1 VPPSSHTTAP
11 PLPPPAPDEIA
22 ARAEAAWEE
31 HAPLRLTVARGAL
44 GLELYEAVEIGPL
57 EVAAL
62 SLTLPGLRFP
72 IDLSGGVPMFRNRR
86 GELEHLELCLN
97 LDGLARWLTPRWREV
112 TGPLERSLSIW
123 CAPPALC
130 IGWVG
135 DAGALACDLLWA
147 PVDGDLRLVVAEPR
161 GVGLRAPALGYAL
174 RALDSALSGVI
185 ERRGRVLTI
194 TQPGARIGRMLL
206 PAVGARAPSAGKIRC
221 GGLHSEAGVVRFELD
236 SGFASYALGDR
247 AVRALEL
254 ADLAADADEALARG
268 ELDAARA
275 GYLLALE
282 RAPRHP
288 ELVRLV
294 AEIDVCVGG
303 RAEAALGMVVESMPA
318 TRGGAVA
325 AELFARVGDL
335 EAARQTIAAAASGEA
350 YAPLAA
356 LLWARLSELEPALA
370 HRLSALDRA
379 VACAPGLSRP
389 RWARLDARLE
399 RGDVEGALADAEHL
413 EAAAIG
419 ARARH
424 EACRRAARRLL
435 EAGFVRDAGKQFE
448 RSLRY
453 VPDDAAAT
461 AGLAR
466 AMMDSGR
473 TGRAVSL
480 LERAIQLG
488 ERQGRADPEA
498 LLDLAKLLAERLQDF
513 PAAIARVRQVP
524 ASAERAVEA
533 RALEAR
539 WRATLGDIVGASL
552 AYARLRE
559 AIELCAAPDARW
571 TEWLLEAARFER
583 EVELDVTAAERHLA
597 VALRLAPHDRAIADA
612 YREAAAAVLARRRI
626 AEAPAEAPK
635 APGDSDAPTSG

>member
-1 VPPSSHTTAP
+1 VP
-11 PLPPPAPDEIA
+11 PLPAVPKPADDEA

-44 GLELYEAVEIGPL
+44 GLELYESVEIGPL
-57 EVAAL
+57 EISAF

-72 IDLSGGVPMFRNRR
+72 LDLSGGVPMFRNRR
-86 GELEHLELCLN
+86 GELEHLELRLN
-97 LDGLARWLTPRWREV
+97 LDALARWLTPRWRDV
-112 TGPLERSLSIW
+112 TGPLERSLTLW

-130 IGWVG
+130 LGWVG
-135 DAGALACDLLWA
+135 EGALACDLLWA
-147 PVDGDLRLVVAEPR
+147 PVDGDIRLVVADPR
-161 GVGLRAPALGYAL
+161 GVGLRAPALGYVL
-174 RALDSALSGVI
+174 RALDSALGGI
-185 ERRGRVLTI
+185 LERRGRVISI
-194 TQPGARIGRMLL
+194 TQPGARIGRSLL
-206 PAVGARAPSAGKIRC
+206 PAVGARAPAAGKIRC
-221 GGLHSEAGVVRFELD
+221 GSLESEAGLVRFQFD
-236 SGFASYALGDR
+236 SGFASYALDDR

-254 ADLAADADEALARG
+254 AELTLDADEALARG

-275 GYLLALE
+275 GYLVALE

-288 ELVRLV
+288 ELVRSI

-335 EAARQTIAAAASGEA
+335 DAARQTIAAAAGAEA

-356 LLWARLSELEPALA
+356 LLWTRLAELEPTLA
-370 HRLSALDRA
+370 QRLSALDQA
-379 VACAPGLSRP
+379 VARAPGLSRP
-389 RWARLDARLE
+389 RWARLEARLE
-399 RGDVEGALADAEHL
+399 RGDVVGALGDAEHL

-424 EACRRAARRLL
+424 DACRRAARRLL
-435 EAGFVRDAGKQFE
+435 ESGFVRDAGKQFE
-448 RSLRY
+448 RALRY

-466 AMMDSGR
+466 AMMDAGR
-473 TGRAVSL
+473 ADRAVSL
-480 LERAIQLG
+480 LERAIVLG
-488 ERQGRADPEA
+488 ERRGRADPDA
-498 LLDLAKLLAERLQDF
+498 LLDLAKLLAERLKDL

-524 ASAERAVEA
+524 ASADRAVEA
-533 RALEAR
+533 RALEGR

-559 AIELCAAPDARW
+559 AVELSAAPDPRW
-571 TEWLLEAARFER
+571 TVWLIEAARFER
-583 EVELDVTAAERHLA
+583 EAELDVTAAERHLA
-597 VALRLAPHDRAIADA
+597 VALRLTPQDRAVADA
-612 YREAAAAVLARRRI
+612 YRDAAAAVAARQRQI
-626 AEAPAEAPK
+626 SSE
-635 APGDSDAPTSG
+635 